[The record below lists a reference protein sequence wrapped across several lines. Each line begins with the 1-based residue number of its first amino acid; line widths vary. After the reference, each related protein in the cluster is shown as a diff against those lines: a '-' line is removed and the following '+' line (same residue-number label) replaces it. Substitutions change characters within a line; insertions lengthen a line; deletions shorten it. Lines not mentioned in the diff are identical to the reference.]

1 MALSTK
7 IDNMTEATDLA
18 AATGSKD
25 PTVGL
30 RAVLALRRLL
40 ERLEAIQVANARD
53 QGWSWQEIA
62 DALGVSRQA
71 VHQKYRKRDGTR

>member
-1 MALSTK
+1 MSET
-7 IDNMTEATDLA
+7 ATSEHVEA
-18 AATGSKD
+18 AASAD

-40 ERLEAIQVANARD
+40 ERLEAIQVANARRH
-53 QGWSWQEIA
+53 GWSWQAIA

-71 VHQKYRKRDGTR
+71 VHQKYHRKGGIR